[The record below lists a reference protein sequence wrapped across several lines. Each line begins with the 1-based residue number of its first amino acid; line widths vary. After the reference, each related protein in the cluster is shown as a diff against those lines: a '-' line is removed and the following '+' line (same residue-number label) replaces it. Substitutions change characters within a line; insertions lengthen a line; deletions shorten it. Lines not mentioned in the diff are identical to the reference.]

1 MKTLYSL
8 VVVTVIT
15 ALSVNVINQK
25 KTTDKVYNGRDFDSI
40 SIAMRKANDSI
51 LKVNREKT
59 IKVVNKVKKLDSV
72 NVVMKQEL
80 KEVKQDLK
88 VTEKEL
94 LATNNE
100 LSDNEKELKLKPK
113 EIIVTKIIEKKKNF
127 WGREKTD
134 TLTIHKDSINK
145 L

>member
-25 KTTDKVYNGRDFDSI
+25 KTTDNVYNGRGFDSI
-40 SIAMRKANDSI
+40 SITMRKANDSI

-59 IKVVNKVKKLDSV
+59 IKVVNKVKRLDSV
-72 NVVMKQEL
+72 NVVIKQEL

-94 LATNNE
+94 IATNNE
-100 LSDNEKELKLKPK
+100 LSDKEKELKSKPK

-134 TLTIHKDSINK
+134 TLTIPKDSINK